1 MENYKMSYILASK
14 CYSVSLYF
22 HWKEKCRNSERM
34 HVQLTWYGPLARLF
48 FLTIVFFFFLM
59 VERYLKSTTYLY
71 IQGKWTK
78 IHLHYFFWYQFINAI
93 TEYKIAIIIF
103 GQHTNRTKIIYLN
116 FKYSWV
122 STKHWVKS

>member
-1 MENYKMSYILASK
+1 
-14 CYSVSLYF
+14 
-22 HWKEKCRNSERM
+22 
-34 HVQLTWYGPLARLF
+34 
-48 FLTIVFFFFLM
+48 M
-59 VERYLKSTTYLY
+59 VERYLKSTTYLD